1 MTLDRN
7 HVYNLNCLDGIRQM
21 IAQDMRVDCVITDP
35 PYLIDYKTHH
45 RKDKQHKFCKAIQGD
60 TDPQLI
66 IDLIPLL
73 FDVMKENTP
82 LYMFCGCDK
91 VDFFKQQVE
100 RYFTIKNLIIWDKGN
115 HTAGDLDAQYGKR
128 YEIIIYANKGRAP
141 FNPEMPRYDDIWKYN
156 KVTGEKQIHQNQKPT
171 DLLSRIIRQH
181 TREGDL
187 ILDAFAG
194 SCSTAIAA
202 YRLQRDYIAFEIS
215 PTEYADGTQWLD
227 TVRSQV
233 SIFDL
238 IKGGT
243 I

>member
-7 HVYNLNCLDGIRQM
+7 RVYNMNCLDGIRQM

-35 PYLIDYKTHH
+35 PYLIDYKTH
-45 RKDKQHKFCKAIQGD
+45 RRQDKQHKFCKAIQGD

-66 IDLIPLL
+66 IDLVSLL

-128 YEIIIYANKGRAP
+128 YEFIIYANKGRAK
-141 FNPEMPRYDDIWKYN
+141 FNPDVPRYDDIWTYAR
-156 KVTGEKQIHQNQKPT
+156 VTGNEQIHQNQKPT

-194 SCSTAIAA
+194 SCSTAVAA
-202 YRLQRDYIAFEIS
+202 HKLQRDFVGFELDKD
-215 PTEYADGTQWLD
+215 EYDAGVKRLNAE
-227 TVRSQV
+227 RAQV
-233 SIFDL
+233 SIFD
-238 IKGGT
+238 IFNF
-243 I
+243 